1 MGYGHQS
8 IKAARGFSRKH
19 GINHFRSNDHD
30 ITSRRCS
37 SVLFLE
43 EPPTGL
49 HRLFHM
55 PADLAFSVP
64 ALLMTGGTGIFTCSP
79 STSPFGYALGAD
91 LPYPDYPG
99 IGTLGLPASGFFTR
113 FIATHVSILT
123 SDISSKPYSS
133 PSQTYGTL
141 RYRSFEPTISVNGF
155 SPVTFSP
162 QKRLISELLRFL

>member
-43 EPPTGL
+43 EPPTSL
-49 HRLFHM
+49 YRLFHM
-55 PADLAFSVP
+55 AADLAFSVP

-123 SDISSKPYSS
+123 SMRSTEPHSSAS
-133 PSQTYGTL
+133 PHMERSPTTCRINATNLSL
-141 RYRSFEPTISVNGF
+141 RCRA
-155 SPVTFSP
+155 
-162 QKRLISELLRFL
+162 